1 MLSTNL
7 QYQIVFS
14 KRRTVGIEVSP
25 DGTVTV
31 RAPFRMPKKD
41 IEQII
46 MSKLDWIEQK
56 RRMFHKK
63 AEKANRVLNTD
74 YAEGSLMPYRGERY
88 PIRRSFH
95 QDLKKVIVSFD
106 GTEFSVQ
113 YGNEDSE
120 SIRQAFLVWYKK
132 AAKEE
137 FLRRVKYYKDIMQE
151 SVGTI
156 RIKEQKSCYGSCSTK
171 RNLNF
176 NWKCILAP
184 PEILDYI
191 VVHELCHLR
200 HMNHSKEFWAE
211 VENILPDYAK
221 AKRWLKDNGIL
232 LEV

>member
-1 MLSTNL
+1 MLSANL

-25 DGTVTV
+25 DGAVTV
-31 RAPFRMPKKD
+31 RAPLRMPKKD
-41 IEQII
+41 IEQIV

-56 RRMFHKK
+56 RKMFHKK
-63 AEKANRVLNTD
+63 AEKANRVLNID
-74 YAEGSLMPYRGERY
+74 YAEGSLMPFRGERY

-95 QDLKKVIVSFD
+95 QGLKKVMVSFD
-106 GTEFSVQ
+106 GTGFTVC
-113 YGNEDSE
+113 YGKEDRE
-120 SIRQAFLVWYKK
+120 SIRQGFLVWYKK
-132 AAKEE
+132 AAAEE
-137 FLRRVKYYKDIMQE
+137 FLRRVEYYKAIMQE

-156 RIKEQKSCYGSCSTK
+156 RIKDQKSCYGSCSTK

-200 HMNHSKEFWAE
+200 HMNHFKEFWAE
-211 VENILPDYAK
+211 VESILPEYTK
-221 AKRWLKDNGIL
+221 AKRWLKENGIL
-232 LEV
+232 LEI